1 MGKIRIKDIA
11 AFANVSIGTVD
22 RVIHN
27 RGEVSEAT
35 RARVK
40 KLLEQYNYQPDLI
53 ASSLAQKRETRL
65 AVVMPRLVNEH
76 VFWNLPQE
84 GVRKAME
91 ALENY
96 NLAVDSYYFN
106 QFDASDF
113 LRLLKNFP
121 FERTQGVLFAP
132 VFQEESI
139 RFLRRCEQMGIPV
152 VLFNSWLEGNAVRSY
167 VGQDAYQSGYVA
179 AKLVNYGME
188 PRKDVA
194 IVNLSSRPDHYPHI
208 ISREEGFRA
217 YFEEHSDRL
226 DHLVTVHLNGA
237 EDLELY
243 ERLDQLFNRHD
254 LAGIF
259 VTNSRVYKVAAYLA
273 EHGIMNI
280 RLVGYDLLPESIGFL
295 KRDYIDFLISQQPE
309 LQAFKGLHSLFYL
322 VVFHREPER
331 RQLLPI
337 DIITREN
344 LEYYINQ

>member
-1 MGKIRIKDIA
+1 
-11 AFANVSIGTVD
+11 VD

-35 RARVK
+35 RERVK
-40 KLLEQYNYQPDLI
+40 KLLDQYNYQPDLI

-65 AVVMPRLVNEH
+65 AVVMPRLVNDH
-76 VFWNLPQE
+76 VFWKLPQE
-84 GVRKAME
+84 GIRRAIE

-96 NLAVDSYYFN
+96 NLAVDSFYFN

-113 LRLLKNFP
+113 LRLMRNFP
-121 FERTQGVLFAP
+121 YEHTNGVLFAP
-132 VFQEESI
+132 VFQEESV
-139 RFLRRCEQMGIPV
+139 RFLRKCGQLGIPV
-152 VLFNSWLEGNAVRSY
+152 VLFNSWLEEDAVHSY
-167 VGQDAYQSGYVA
+167 VGQDATQSGYVA
-179 AKLVNYGME
+179 AKLINYGMQ

-194 IVNLSSRPDHYPHI
+194 IINLSRRPDHYPHI
-208 ISREEGFRA
+208 ISRESGFRA

-237 EDLELY
+237 VDQELQ
-243 ERLDQLFNRHD
+243 ERLDELFETYD
-254 LAGIF
+254 LAGLF

-273 EHGIMNI
+273 EHGMMNI
-280 RLVGYDLLPESIGFL
+280 RLVGYDLLPQSIGYL

-309 LQAFKGLHSLFYL
+309 LQAYKGLHSLFYL
-322 VVFHREPER
+322 VAFHREPER

-344 LEYYINQ
+344 VDYYINQ